1 MEELKNVQKPEKPT
15 YEELEGANKSLLS
28 DNQKLFADNK
38 RLNAAVDQL
47 KALVEELG
55 ENRFMKRIEFLFKL
69 VDEFNEKLFSPEVQ
83 QKAADEIVE
92 ALFPVEQ
99 PETPEE
105 EKK

>member
-1 MEELKNVQKPEKPT
+1 MEELKNSQKAQKPT
-15 YEELEGANKSLLS
+15 YEQIEEANKSLLL
-28 DNQKLFADNK
+28 DNQKLYADNK

-92 ALFPVEQ
+92 ALFPTEQ
-99 PETPEE
+99 PEASEKEE
-105 EKK
+105 Q